1 MNDLLI
7 IKHLFKTLLIIKMAS
22 TSNTVASSYD
32 DNSFPSLCIPRVCLD
47 ITRERIQ
54 YVFELLN
61 LGTIER
67 IDMIERDTGKGY
79 KVKKVFIHFSSW
91 ETTERAVSVRA
102 RLLNGKDV
110 NVVYDT
116 SPSFWK
122 VSASRLPK
130 QPVRSRILARS
141 PANTVAP
148 TLSPRPRAYAEPSPP
163 QYIGRPPQ
171 YIGRPPLHRN
181 TGGQNMKASTLEEGE
196 LEEGE
201 IAV

>member
-1 MNDLLI
+1 MNDSLI

-32 DNSFPSLCIPRVCLD
+32 DNSFPSLCIPRVCND

-79 KVKKVFIHFSSW
+79 RVKKVFIHFSSW
-91 ETTERAVSVRA
+91 ETTEQAVSVRA

-130 QPVRSRILARS
+130 QPVRSRILDR
-141 PANTVAP
+141 
-148 TLSPRPRAYAEPSPP
+148 SPRPRGYAESSPP
-163 QYIGRPPQ
+163 QYTGRPPQ
-171 YIGRPPLHRN
+171 YIGRPPLHRI